1 MKKLDKDVQKSVTQ
15 VQKLAAYRDEYLSIK
30 QSSPRFERACK
41 VLGISPET
49 VRRHSPELV
58 EKWYDSD
65 FHWSTN
71 YKDVSSALSDAEISS
86 ESQAIPINH
95 SNKEPKPAQ

>member
-1 MKKLDKDVQKSVTQ
+1 MKRLNKDVQKSITQ

-30 QSSPRFERACK
+30 QSAPRFERACK

-58 EKWYDSD
+58 EKWYDSQ
-65 FHWSTN
+65 FHWPTSS
-71 YKDVSSALSDAEISS
+71 KDVSATLPDTEISS
-86 ESQAIPINH
+86 
-95 SNKEPKPAQ
+95 KV

>member
-1 MKKLDKDVQKSVTQ
+1 MKKLDKNVQKSIML
-15 VQKLAAYRDEYLSIK
+15 VQKLAAYRNEYLSIK

-65 FHWSTN
+65 FHWLTN
-71 YKDVSSALSDAEISS
+71 
-86 ESQAIPINH
+86 
-95 SNKEPKPAQ
+95 

>member
-1 MKKLDKDVQKSVTQ
+1 MKRLDKDVQKSILL

-58 EKWYDSD
+58 EKWYDSNY
-65 FHWSTN
+65 HWSTN
-71 YKDVSSALSDAEISS
+71 YKDVSAALSNAEILSKS
-86 ESQAIPINH
+86 
-95 SNKEPKPAQ
+95 

>member
-1 MKKLDKDVQKSVTQ
+1 MKKLDKDVEKSITQ

-30 QSSPRFERACK
+30 RSSPRFERACQ

-49 VRRHSPELV
+49 VRRHAPELV

-71 YKDVSSALSDAEISS
+71 NKHISVVTLDG
-86 ESQAIPINH
+86 H
-95 SNKEPKPAQ
+95 